1 MSVLAVA
8 AGVGV
13 LFSRGGVFV
22 AASPGR
28 EMEINQVP
36 LMTPWLTSNV
46 NQQCVTYLAQVPGGL
61 GRTRLELLSL
71 ESSVERRTLAS

>member
-13 LFSRGGVFV
+13 LFSSAGCVCCCESRTGDG
-22 AASPGR
+22 
-28 EMEINQVP
+28 INQVP
-36 LMTPWLTSNV
+36 MTPWLTFNL

-71 ESSVERRTLAS
+71 ESSVERLTLAS